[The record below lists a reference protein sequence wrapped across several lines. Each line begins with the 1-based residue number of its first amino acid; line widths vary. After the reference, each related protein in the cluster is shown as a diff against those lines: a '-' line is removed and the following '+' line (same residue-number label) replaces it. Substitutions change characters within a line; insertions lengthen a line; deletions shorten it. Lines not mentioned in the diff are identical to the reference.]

1 MHVTRSAHE
10 PTCETLSLLGIS
22 IIGGSVGFPQ
32 LLLLAVKKI
41 SNFLHLHV
49 VGMQTFW
56 ARALAL
62 VPLSH
67 LVKLPLP
74 NIIYLTTL

>member
-41 SNFLHLHV
+41 SNFFALTCGGDANIL
-49 VGMQTFW
+49 GASPCT
-56 ARALAL
+56 RAIE
-62 VPLSH
+62 PLGETS
-67 LVKLPLP
+67 
-74 NIIYLTTL
+74 TT